1 MTNTNGTRRR
11 GLATLA
17 TAGLLALGGAGLAAC
32 GDDKEGPAEDI
43 GKEIDQGSKKAGDKI
58 YKETKEAERELDDG
72 KRD

>member
-1 MTNTNGTRRR
+1 MTDTRGTRGR

-17 TAGLLALGGAGLAAC
+17 AAGLLALSGAGLAAC

-58 YKETKEAERELDDG
+58 HEEASATRSPA
-72 KRD
+72 RD